1 MLLALALYAS
11 TAHAGIPAGFGG
23 TPSAFNENTP
33 HYDLELLGSEGS
45 HGPRRE
51 SPLGPRVT
59 LRRCGAGV
67 KGQVA
72 GREDRCRAWKRRRG
86 IRTRLERLGDVIAA
100 DSGGRGPEARPC
112 PNRPGWRGWP
122 ARPVRD
128 FPEKGL

>member
-11 TAHAGIPAGFGG
+11 TAPAGIPTGFGG

-51 SPLGPRVT
+51 FPLGPRVT

-67 KGQVA
+67 KVA
-72 GREDRCRAWKRRRG
+72 ELRGGRVTPGPGHVRGRRG
-86 IRTRLERLGDVIAA
+86 E
-100 DSGGRGPEARPC
+100 PHE
-112 PNRPGWRGWP
+112 
-122 ARPVRD
+122 
-128 FPEKGL
+128 EQ